1 MSISS
6 KVTQSLT
13 NNIFFRMN
21 SVKIIL
27 LFFVLCFAGCKKEE
41 QLLRIAH
48 ADFQPQQIEKTY
60 IGRNL
65 LDSIVYWKE
74 GNTVKINNNNP
85 AKQIVGNGTD
95 VWIDYYANSYSAVY
109 PSGATLQ
116 GTNPNFTGG
125 YYNIPITQIY
135 TENEQTGFQDITP
148 PMAAKLSAPTGVL
161 YFRNFASLL
170 RIAVMNGSLDYD
182 FRFDSI
188 QIDGKRNIRGNQYFT
203 FNGDTKDN
211 DISLGNLSSGGKR
224 IILKGCKTGGDIP
237 PGEMKCY
244 NIIIAPITT
253 PDSLTITILKGR
265 HVGSGVA
272 SKNFVLA
279 QNKAITLPHGCVA
292 VQFFATDFNY

>member
-1 MSISS
+1 
-6 KVTQSLT
+6 
-13 NNIFFRMN
+13 MN
-21 SVKIIL
+21 SAKIIL
-27 LFFVLCFAGCKKEE
+27 LLLVLCFTSCKKE
-41 QLLRIAH
+41 QKLLRIAH

-65 LDSIVYWKE
+65 LDSIVYWKQ

-109 PSGATLQ
+109 PSGATLS

-125 YYNIPITQIY
+125 SCAISQWQTY
-135 TENEQTGFQDITP
+135 TENERTGFQDITP
-148 PMAAKLSAPTGVL
+148 PMAAKLSAPSGVL

-188 QIDGKRNIRGNQYFT
+188 QIDSKRNNIRGTQSFT

-211 DISLGNLSSGGKR
+211 DISMGALSNGGKR
-224 IILKGCKTGGDIP
+224 ITLKGCKTGGDIP

-244 NIIIAPITT
+244 NIIIAPFTT

-272 SKNFVLA
+272 SKNHVLV